1 MSRAS
6 VLKSNTRTTASSTF
20 SQRRPLYLS
29 LAALA
34 IMLSVWTWLAFAVPR
49 PETLDQ
55 QVHDV
60 ASQLRCPVC
69 QGESVADAPS
79 MLAQQMRSV
88 IRSQLAAGKSKQQV
102 IDYFLSRYSAQ
113 DIVWSPPWQG
123 FTLLA
128 WLVPIVLLLAGL
140 VLLVFI
146 WRDWRLQSTTQTS
159 RADSVVLAVDTT
171 KQDDTN
177 TDGGDDAVLS
187 EYRAKLE
194 QELADEDALFRP
206 VHGVSRGGKS

>member
-1 MSRAS
+1 MSRVSISAS
-6 VLKSNTRTTASSTF
+6 QTSASSTF
-20 SQRRPLYLS
+20 SQRRPLYLC

-34 IMLSVWTWLAFAVPR
+34 IIASVWLWLAFAVPR

-79 MLAQQMRSV
+79 TLAQQMRSV
-88 IRSQLAAGKSKQQV
+88 IRAQLASGKSKQQV
-102 IDYFLSRYSAQ
+102 IQYFLSRYSAQ

-140 VLLVFI
+140 ALLVFI
-146 WRDWRLQSTTQTS
+146 WRDWRLQS
-159 RADSVVLAVDTT
+159 AI
-171 KQDDTN
+171 
-177 TDGGDDAVLS
+177 LS
-187 EYRAKLE
+187 PDNAPEMLGIAEDNSPPNDLEVAAYRARLE
-194 QELADEDALFRP
+194 QELADDDVLFRP
-206 VHGVSRGGKS
+206 IRTTVQRGEN

>member
-1 MSRAS
+1 MSRVSMLAS
-6 VLKSNTRTTASSTF
+6 QTHTSSTF
-20 SQRRPLYLS
+20 SQRRPLYLC
-29 LAALA
+29 LAALVIIA
-34 IMLSVWTWLAFAVPR
+34 AVWLWLAFAVPR

-79 MLAQQMRSV
+79 TLAQQMRSV
-88 IRSQLAAGKSKQQV
+88 IRAQLASGKSKQQV
-102 IDYFLSRYSAQ
+102 IQYFLSRYSAQ

-140 VLLVFI
+140 ALLVFI
-146 WRDWRLQSTTQTS
+146 WRDWRLQSAILS
-159 RADSVVLAVDTT
+159 PDNAPEMLGVGE
-171 KQDDTN
+171 DDN
-177 TDGGDDAVLS
+177 PPNDLEMA
-187 EYRAKLE
+187 EYRARLE
-194 QELADEDALFRP
+194 QELADDDVLFRP
-206 VHGVSRGGKS
+206 IRTTVQRGEN

>member
-1 MSRAS
+1 MSKAGVFAS
-6 VLKSNTRTTASSTF
+6 EARIGNTF
-20 SQRRPLYLS
+20 SQRRSLYLC

-34 IMLSVWTWLAFAVPR
+34 IIAAVWIWLAFAVPR

-79 MLAQQMRSV
+79 TLAQQMRSV

-102 IDYFLSRYSAQ
+102 IQYFLSRYSAQ

-128 WLVPIVLLLAGL
+128 WIVPIVLLIVGL
-140 VLLVFI
+140 GLLVFI
-146 WRDWRLQSTTQTS
+146 WRDWKLQSAILSSSIVQAPS
-159 RADSVVLAVDTT
+159 VSDGIDVDEKRSIDPDLDS
-171 KQDDTN
+171 
-177 TDGGDDAVLS
+177 
-187 EYRAKLE
+187 YRDQLE
-194 QELADEDALFRP
+194 QELAADDVLFRP
-206 VHGVSRGGKS
+206 IRKSAQGGKD

>member
-1 MSRAS
+1 MSRVSISAS
-6 VLKSNTRTTASSTF
+6 QTSASSTF
-20 SQRRPLYLS
+20 SQRRPLYLC

-34 IMLSVWTWLAFAVPR
+34 IIASVWLWLAFAVPR

-55 QVHDV
+55 QVRDV

-79 MLAQQMRSV
+79 TLAQQMRSV
-88 IRSQLAAGKSKQQV
+88 IRAQLASGKSKQQV
-102 IDYFLSRYSAQ
+102 IQYFLSRYSAQ

-140 VLLVFI
+140 ALLVFI
-146 WRDWRLQSTTQTS
+146 WRDWRLQS
-159 RADSVVLAVDTT
+159 AI
-171 KQDDTN
+171 
-177 TDGGDDAVLS
+177 LS
-187 EYRAKLE
+187 PDNAPEMLGIAEDNSPPNDLEMAAYRARLE
-194 QELADEDALFRP
+194 QELADDDVLFRP
-206 VHGVSRGGKS
+206 IRTTVQRGEN

>member
-1 MSRAS
+1 MSRVSISAS
-6 VLKSNTRTTASSTF
+6 QTPTRSAL
-20 SQRRPLYLS
+20 SQRRPLYLC

-34 IMLSVWTWLAFAVPR
+34 IMVAVWLWLAFAVPR

-55 QVHDV
+55 QVRDV

-79 MLAQQMRSV
+79 TLAQQMRSV
-88 IRSQLAAGKSKQQV
+88 IRAQLASGKSKQQV
-102 IDYFLSRYSAQ
+102 IQYFLSRYSAQ

-146 WRDWRLQSTTQTS
+146 WRDWRLQSLQSAILSSDLQGETS
-159 RADSVVLAVDTT
+159 PVAEDDSP
-171 KQDDTN
+171 
-177 TDGGDDAVLS
+177 TDGLAQ
-187 EYRAKLE
+187 YRARLE
-194 QELADEDALFRP
+194 QELAEDDVLFRP
-206 VHGVSRGGKS
+206 IRPTRLEGKN

>member
-1 MSRAS
+1 MSRVSISAS
-6 VLKSNTRTTASSTF
+6 QTSASSTF
-20 SQRRPLYLS
+20 SQRRPLYLC

-34 IMLSVWTWLAFAVPR
+34 IIASVWLWLAFAVPR

-79 MLAQQMRSV
+79 TLAQQMRSV
-88 IRSQLAAGKSKQQV
+88 IRAQLASGKSKQQV
-102 IDYFLSRYSAQ
+102 IQYFLSRYSAQ

-140 VLLVFI
+140 ALLVFI
-146 WRDWRLQSTTQTS
+146 WRDWHLQS
-159 RADSVVLAVDTT
+159 AI
-171 KQDDTN
+171 
-177 TDGGDDAVLS
+177 LS
-187 EYRAKLE
+187 PDNAPEMLGIAEDNSPPNDLEMAAYRARLE
-194 QELADEDALFRP
+194 QELADDDVLFRP
-206 VHGVSRGGKS
+206 IRTTVQRGEN

>member
-6 VLKSNTRTTASSTF
+6 VLKSQMHSSSAF
-20 SQRRPLYLS
+20 SQRRPLYLC

-34 IMLSVWTWLAFAVPR
+34 IIAAVWLWLAFAAPK

-79 MLAQQMRSV
+79 TLAQQMRSV
-88 IRSQLAAGKSKQQV
+88 IRSQLASGRSKQQV
-102 IDYFLSRYSAQ
+102 IQYFLSRYSAQ

-140 VLLVFI
+140 VLLIFI
-146 WRDWRLQSTTQTS
+146 WRDWQLQSAILSSSGERETARPATKGE
-159 RADSVVLAVDTT
+159 DNDPCEEGELA
-171 KQDDTN
+171 
-177 TDGGDDAVLS
+177 A
-187 EYRAKLE
+187 YRARLE
-194 QELADEDALFRP
+194 QELASEDVLFRP
-206 VHGVSRGGKS
+206 TRSAAQGGKD

>member
-1 MSRAS
+1 MSRAGI
-6 VLKSNTRTTASSTF
+6 LKSNTSVTVTSAL
-20 SQRRPLYLS
+20 SQRRPLYLC

-34 IMLSVWTWLAFAVPR
+34 IMLSVWTWLAFAVPK

-79 MLAQQMRSV
+79 TLAQQMRSV

-128 WLVPIVLLLAGL
+128 WLVPIILLLAGL

-146 WRDWRLQSTTQTS
+146 WRDWRLQSAALS
-159 RADSVVLAVDTT
+159 SEDDSASVIVDPTRH
-171 KQDDTN
+171 
-177 TDGGDDAVLS
+177 DGEDVEDNAALS
-187 EYRAKLE
+187 EYRARLE

-206 VHGVSRGGKS
+206 AHGVSRGGKS